1 MAKRKV
7 KDTKINIKQ
16 KAFVDEYVKNGFQGA
31 AAARKAGYAERT
43 ARITA
48 SKLLSQTNIQEYLA
62 KRIKRVLGNT
72 DQLSVQLISKL
83 KDIAFSNVSDI
94 MSWSTEGGAD
104 LISSDDLTDSQSYAI
119 SEISSTPCATKEGD
133 IYGYAF
139 KVKQA
144 DKLKALEML
153 AKFVKLY
160 EDNKPEDEEDTLV
173 EKLNKQERTNKL
185 LEYQEKL
192 KSLKKW

>member
-1 MAKRKV
+1 MAK
-7 KDTKINIKQ
+7 TKENLSLKQ
-16 KAFVDEYVKNGFQGA
+16 KMFVDYYIANGFNGRQA
-31 AAARKAGYAERT
+31 ALKAGYSPRT
-43 ARITA
+43 VDVQA
-48 SKLLSQTNIQEYLA
+48 SKMLKLPKVQEYLS
-62 KRIKRVLGNT
+62 KRIKKVLSNT

-133 IYGYAF
+133 IYGYAVR
-139 KVKQA
+139 VKQA

-160 EDNKPEDEEDTLV
+160 EDNKPDDEEETEVNTLT
-173 EKLNKQERTNKL
+173 KQERTNKL

-192 KSLKKW
+192 KSLKK

>member
-1 MAKRKV
+1 MAK
-7 KDTKINIKQ
+7 TKNNKLNTRQ
-16 KAFVDEYVKNGFQGA
+16 KLFVEHYVANGFNGTQA
-31 AAARKAGYAERT
+31 AISAGYAPKN
-43 ARITA
+43 AAITA
-48 SKLLSQTNIQEYLA
+48 SKLLSMAKVQEYLS
-62 KRIKRVLGNT
+62 KRIKKVLSNT

-133 IYGYAF
+133 IYGYAV

-160 EDNKPEDEEDTLV
+160 EDNKPEDEEETEV
-173 EKLNKQERTNKL
+173 VKLTKQERTNKL

-192 KSLKKW
+192 KSLKK